1 MKTLILSL
9 LTLIAT
15 QSAFATVGGID
26 DVWIVVNDEYTE
38 EMYLKEVPL
47 DGCWGVPQGPRLI
60 QFTSEYSV
68 KSSMGCGVAGDYRVD
83 LNALSCA
90 TIEESVES
98 EDFMSFDKIRLNIS
112 ECSLKDNARFITL
125 VRTAAA
131 RNFPQS
137 ENGEYVSDQEV
148 ELVLIK

>member
-1 MKTLILSL
+1 MKALILSL
-9 LTLIAT
+9 LTLLAT

-26 DVWIVVNDEYTE
+26 DVWIVVNDEYTG

-47 DGCWGVPQGPRLI
+47 DGCWGLPQGPRLI

-68 KSSMGCGVAGDYRVD
+68 QASMGCGVSGNYRVD

-90 TIEESVES
+90 EVEESVES
-98 EDFMSFDKIRLNIS
+98 EDFMSFKKIRLDIS
-112 ECSLKDNARFITL
+112 QCSLKDNARFITL
-125 VRTAAA
+125 IRTAAA

-137 ENGEYVSDQEV
+137 ENGDYVSDKEV
-148 ELVLIK
+148 ELILEK